1 MEKDNE
7 HSYILH
13 IKYSSSVNKFKYGG
27 DPKHYI
33 LDRFNVSLYKTCSTQ
48 IKFFTKV
55 NTTTNNNN
63 NNNNNNRCY
72 ICIRNVGFEFCSE
85 LIVLTAK
92 RNGAKSTGGPDA
104 VSKGQ
109 WYQTLTTDGYE
120 ALVR

>member
-7 HSYILH
+7 HAYILH
-13 IKYSSSVNKFKYGG
+13 TKSSSSVNKFKYGG
-27 DPKHYI
+27 DAKHYI
-33 LDRFNVSLYKTCSTQ
+33 FDKYNVSLYKTCSNQ

-55 NTTTNNNN
+55 N

-72 ICIRNVGFEFCSE
+72 TCIRKVGFEFCSE

-92 RNGAKSTGGPDA
+92 RDGAKSTGGPDA

-109 WYQTLTTDGYE
+109 WYCT
-120 ALVR
+120 RP